1 MKLSLYLNSLNKKK
15 IPMKDL
21 DEDYDSVVKGYTP
34 YVINRCLSYFPD
46 TIIQCNNM
54 NVNNHISKE
63 MHYDYYL
70 HSIRSRGRF
79 SQWLKKEKVEDLEL
93 VKEYFGYSD
102 RKAREAMNLL
112 SQEDLEGIKEKMY
125 KGG

>member
-1 MKLSLYLNSLNKKK
+1 MSLYLNSLNKSKT
-15 IPMKDL
+15 PMKDL
-21 DEDYDSVVKGYTP
+21 DEDYHSVVKGYTP

-54 NVNNHISKE
+54 NVNNHIGKE

-70 HSIRSRGRF
+70 HSLRRRGRF
-79 SQWLKKEKVEDLEL
+79 SQWLKKEKVEDLEM

-102 RKAREAMNLL
+102 RKAREAIGILTD
-112 SQEDLEGIKEKMY
+112 EDMEGIKAAMY